1 MTSAP
6 SKNCKLTSL
15 STASSCPPWKKRR
28 LNIAVDLITRAD
40 EAKAALLAATREYK
54 QALAAITGAEA
65 EGLLEGSDYSQHV
78 TWPPAIELRFCGSP
92 APQGSKT
99 LTRWGMK
106 ESSDRVAP
114 WRASIQYA
122 CRDQYKGPVINDPA
136 HVYVTFVLPRA
147 KAHWSTKKG
156 CEDQLK
162 PSAPTECTIGGD
174 TDKLCRAVLD
184 GLSATCGGCILKDDR
199 LVTKLVATKRYAAAG
214 EPSGALVRVQIVR

>member
-15 STASSCPPWKKRR
+15 NTASSCPPWKKRR
-28 LNIAVDLITRAD
+28 LNIATDLITRAD
-40 EAKAALLAATREYK
+40 EAKASVMAATREYK
-54 QALAAITGAEA
+54 QAVAAIQAAKG
-65 EGLLEGSDYSQHV
+65 EGLLEGNEYSQHV
-78 TWPPAIELRFCGSP
+78 TAPAIELRFCGSP

-114 WRASIQYA
+114 WRTSIQYA
-122 CRDQYKGPVINDPA
+122 CRDQYKGPVIDSPV
-136 HVYVTFVLPRA
+136 HVFVTFVLPRA

-162 PSAPTECTIGGD
+162 PSAPTHCTIGGD
-174 TDKLCRAVLD
+174 IDKQCRAVLD

-199 LVTKLVATKRYAAAG
+199 LVTHLAAQKRYAEAG
-214 EPSGALVRVQIVR
+214 EPTGALVRVQIVR